1 MTLTAGDTNP
11 EAGAPGAG
19 VLAGG
24 ASAWGLDPSITFL
37 NHGSCGACP
46 RPVLAAQQAWRDAME
61 AEPIDF
67 LGRQLPA
74 LMDGTRAALGAFVGA
89 DADDLVFV
97 PNATAGISTVLRSVR
112 FGPGDELLAT
122 SLEYNASLNALRYAA
137 ERDDARVV
145 IADIALPV
153 LDADTVVAAIL
164 ARVTPR
170 TKLALISHITS
181 PTGIILPLAEIVREL
196 ALRGVDT
203 LVDGAHGP
211 GMVAIHLDDIGAA
224 YYTGNGHKW
233 LSAPKGS
240 AFLHVRRDRQAGIR
254 PLAIG
259 HGAND
264 PRTDRSRFRL
274 EHDVMATQ
282 DPTPYLGMGAAIT
295 FMGSLLPGGWPALMA
310 ANHALALEARDALRD
325 ALDVEPLVAGDMVG
339 SIAAVPLRRPG
350 SALPRGAGAAIHE
363 RLFHEH
369 RIEVPIYEIPGGPI
383 GPDGSAESITF
394 VRVSAQRYNSIEQ
407 YRRLAPILAGLV
419 RG

>member
-1 MTLTAGDTNP
+1 MTITAGSTNTATGSP
-11 EAGAPGAG
+11 DGAS
-19 VLAGG
+19 LAGG

-67 LGRQLPA
+67 LGRQLAA
-74 LMDGTRAALGAFVGA
+74 LMDGTRAALAAFLGA
-89 DADDLVFV
+89 DGEDLVFV

-112 FGPGDELLAT
+112 FQPGDQLLAT

-137 ERDDARVV
+137 ERDDAQVV

-153 LDADTVVAAIL
+153 LDRDAVVAAVL
-164 ARVTPR
+164 AHVTPQ
-170 TKLALISHITS
+170 TKLALLSHITS
-181 PTGIILPLAEIVREL
+181 PTGVILPIAELVREL
-196 ALRGVDT
+196 DRRGIDS
-203 LVDGAHGP
+203 LIDGAHGP
-211 GMVAIHLDDIGAA
+211 GMVPIDLDTLGAA

-240 AFLHVRRDRQAGIR
+240 AFLHVRRDRQTGIR

-259 HGAND
+259 HGANV
-264 PRTDRSRFRL
+264 PLAGRSRFRL

-295 FMGSLLPGGWPALMA
+295 FMGSLLPGGWQSLMD
-310 ANHALALEARDALRD
+310 ANHALALEARDVLCD
-325 ALDVEPLVAGDMVG
+325 ALDVAPLVADDMVG

-350 SALPRGAGAAIHE
+350 SALPPGSGAAIHE
-363 RLFHEH
+363 QLFHEH

-383 GPDGSAESITF
+383 APDGSAESITF
-394 VRVSAQRYNSIEQ
+394 VRISAQHYNSIEQ
-407 YRRLAPILAGLV
+407 YRRLAPILAALV

>member
-1 MTLTAGDTNP
+1 MTPTAGDTNP

-19 VLAGG
+19 VLAAG

-46 RPVLAAQQAWRDAME
+46 RPVLAAQQTWRDAME

-153 LDADTVVAAIL
+153 LGPDAVVAAIL

-196 ALRGVDT
+196 ALRSVDT

-325 ALDVEPLVAGDMVG
+325 ALDVEPLVADDMLG

-369 RIEVPIYEIPGGPI
+369 RIEVPIYEIPGGPV
-383 GPDGSAESITF
+383 GLDGSAESITF
-394 VRVSAQRYNSIEQ
+394 VRVSAQRYNNIEQ

>member
-1 MTLTAGDTNP
+1 MTLSAGSTNTAIASPD
-11 EAGAPGAG
+11 AGSPAD
-19 VLAGG
+19 G
-24 ASAWGLDPSITFL
+24 ASHWGLDPSITFL

-46 RPVLAAQQAWRDAME
+46 RPVLVAQQAWRDAME

-67 LGRQLPA
+67 LGRQLPV
-74 LMDGTRAALGAFVGA
+74 LMDRTRAALAAFLGA
-89 DADDLVFV
+89 DGDDLVFV

-112 FGPGDELLAT
+112 FRPGDELLAT

-137 ERDDARVV
+137 ERDDARIV
-145 IADIALPV
+145 IANVALPV
-153 LDADTVVAAIL
+153 LNPDAVVAGVL
-164 ARVTPR
+164 ACVTPR

-181 PTGIILPLAEIVREL
+181 PTGVILPIAELVREMDR
-196 ALRGVDT
+196 RGVDT

-211 GMVAIHLDDIGAA
+211 GMVPIHLDALGAA

-240 AFLHVRRDRQAGIR
+240 GFLHVRRDRQSAIR

-295 FMGSLLPGGWPALMA
+295 FMGSLLPGGWPALMD
-310 ANHALALEARDALRD
+310 ANHALALEARDVLRD
-325 ALDVEPLVAGDMVG
+325 ALDVEPLVIDDMVG
-339 SIAAVPLRRPG
+339 SLVAVPLWRPG
-350 SALPRGAGAAIHE
+350 WAPPHGTGAVIHE

-369 RIEVPIYEIPGGPI
+369 RIEVPIYEVPTPSTAG
-383 GPDGSAESITF
+383 DGSAESITF
-394 VRVSAQRYNSIEQ
+394 VRISAQHYNSIEQ
-407 YRRLAPILAGLV
+407 YRRLAPILVALV